1 MIFFIFSVCHE
12 RERSSSIAGRRN
24 VELKKIDIEGKE
36 ESEAN
41 PIRQGAE
48 VRNLILYFNR
58 QTVMVTD

>member
-24 VELKKIDIEGKE
+24 VELKKIDINGKE

-48 VRNLILYFNR
+48 VRNLILYFN
-58 QTVMVTD
+58 